1 MNIHLL
7 LCNCIFQHM
16 IHSYKLKINTFFK
29 KKGEDTG
36 LWKLPCNFA
45 ILNTVAEMDIAVL
58 PYHSLWPASYVGC
71 VISYF

>member
-7 LCNCIFQHM
+7 LCNGIFQHM
-16 IHSYKLKINTFFK
+16 IHSYKLKINTFK
-29 KKGEDTG
+29 KKRGEDTD

-58 PYHSLWPASYVGC
+58 PYHSL
-71 VISYF
+71 